1 MRLQSKVAFIT
12 GAARGQGRAHAIRLA
27 KEGAKVVIIDACTQ
41 IDSVPYPLPDPGE
54 LALTARL
61 VEEAGGAVLARQ
73 VDVRDSDGLN
83 KAVADGLSAFGR
95 LDIVCANAGITSHA
109 KTWEHTEAQWND
121 IIDINLTGVW
131 RTVKATVP
139 PMIKLGQGGSII
151 ITSSTAGLKG
161 INNHASYCAAKH
173 GVVGLARTLAYE
185 LAPHRVRVN
194 TVHPT
199 SVDTPMIQN
208 DHEYRLFVPDH
219 PHPTRGDVEPA
230 FSQLNLIPGT
240 PWLDPDEISSAIVYL
255 ASDEARYVTG
265 IALPVDAG
273 NLSR

>member
-1 MRLQSKVAFIT
+1 
-12 GAARGQGRAHAIRLA
+12 
-27 KEGAKVVIIDACTQ
+27 
-41 IDSVPYPLPDPGE
+41 
-54 LALTARL
+54 
-61 VEEAGGAVLARQ
+61 
-73 VDVRDSDGLN
+73 
-83 KAVADGLSAFGR
+83 
-95 LDIVCANAGITSHA
+95 
-109 KTWEHTEAQWND
+109 
-121 IIDINLTGVW
+121 
-131 RTVKATVP
+131 
-139 PMIKLGQGGSII
+139 
-151 ITSSTAGLKG
+151 
-161 INNHASYCAAKH
+161 
-173 GVVGLARTLAYE
+173 
-185 LAPHRVRVN
+185 
-194 TVHPT
+194 VHPT